1 MFSFARSLLI
11 FISLCFSS
19 TPSPAYQARALTPV
33 QATGSGDAIVV
44 SVRPLPEW
52 KVHAPIVS
60 IITPAANRTKTPTI
74 SINGSNA
81 LPITKNGGQS
91 LAVGDIAANAHIIL
105 ANIGASMEMLNAGS
119 FPIASQFG
127 ADAGAHNNPVTADF
141 HASEATQQTGVA
153 NVLDYRDKIVD
164 GDWSVAI
171 DDALSKAQ
179 KVIIPN
185 MGFTYT
191 LKNWI
196 GKSLKNK
203 SIPSNR
209 EIICV
214 GRPTLK
220 PIITGRVLRGVNV
233 SNITIRG
240 CDFDGNYGNV
250 VSDGFFAFWSNV
262 VGLTFED
269 NKITNGAGSS
279 TITGT
284 SQFNS
289 FRIQHLHQ

>member
-1 MFSFARSLLI
+1 MEGPCPDCQHYYACREQDQNTNHF
-11 FISLCFSS
+11 
-19 TPSPAYQARALTPV
+19 YQWI
-33 QATGSGDAIVV
+33 D
-44 SVRPLPEW
+44 
-52 KVHAPIVS
+52 
-60 IITPAANRTKTPTI
+60 
-74 SINGSNA
+74 A

-185 MGFTYT
+185 MGFT
-191 LKNWI
+191 
-196 GKSLKNK
+196 
-203 SIPSNR
+203 
-209 EIICV
+209 
-214 GRPTLK
+214 
-220 PIITGRVLRGVNV
+220 
-233 SNITIRG
+233 
-240 CDFDGNYGNV
+240 
-250 VSDGFFAFWSNV
+250 
-262 VGLTFED
+262 
-269 NKITNGAGSS
+269 
-279 TITGT
+279 
-284 SQFNS
+284 
-289 FRIQHLHQ
+289 